1 MHTKISKQTRRE
13 LLEAL
18 HERYRNSAKI
28 DKAKILD
35 EFVALAGCH
44 RKHGQRN
51 EDRYARVNDEERR
64 VGGCTDSLRGCQPPT
79 AIGAMQE
86 DGIAA

>member
-1 MHTKISKQTRRE
+1 MHTKISKQTKRE

-44 RKHGQRN
+44 RKH
-51 EDRYARVNDEERR
+51 
-64 VGGCTDSLRGCQPPT
+64 
-79 AIGAMQE
+79 AIRLLTRACYE
-86 DGIAA
+86 P